1 MKSGRKLAPEERML
15 WGKVAKSTRAL
26 PGRMKEIL
34 EFEELE
40 VKRLAEEEA
49 AEKEAVAAAKPK
61 PPPRLMT
68 EVVDIP
74 PTVMA
79 KRTAAHQP
87 LEKPVKKKLAKGRLP
102 IEARLD
108 LHGLYQ
114 EEAHDLLLDFLLRAH
129 DRGLRHVLVITGK
142 GSSMGS
148 EGALRRAVPL
158 WFSKAEFRF
167 LISSY
172 EWAARHHG
180 GEGAMYVRL
189 SRCRNTIGGGYE

>member
-1 MKSGRKLAPEERML
+1 MKSGRKLDPEERIL
-15 WGKVAKSTRAL
+15 WGRVAKSARAL

-34 EFEELE
+34 EFEEAE
-40 VKRLAEEEA
+40 AAKIAAEET
-49 AEKEAVAAAKPK
+49 AVEAAKPK
-61 PPPRLMT
+61 PAPRQESYAVELPAPAPPRRP
-68 EVVDIP
+68 VGS
-74 PTVMA
+74 
-79 KRTAAHQP
+79 HQP

-102 IEARLD
+102 IDARLD
-108 LHGLYQ
+108 LHGLFQ
-114 EEAHDLLLDFLLRAH
+114 GEAHDLLLDFLLRAH
-129 DRGLRHVLVITGK
+129 ERGLRHVLVITGK

-189 SRCRNTIGGGYE
+189 SRGRGDRE

>member
-1 MKSGRKLAPEERML
+1 MRGGRKLDPEERIL

-34 EFEELE
+34 EFEE
-40 VKRLAEEEA
+40 EEA
-49 AEKEAVAAAKPK
+49 ARLVAEEAAKPK
-61 PPPRLMT
+61 PAPASGT
-68 EVVDIP
+68 QGSEIAA
-74 PTVMA
+74 A
-79 KRTAAHQP
+79 KQKRAGGMHHP
-87 LEKPVKKKLAKGRLP
+87 LEKPVKKKLAKGRLA

-108 LHGLYQ
+108 LHGLFQ
-114 EEAHDLLLDFLLRAH
+114 GEAHDLLLDFLLKAH
-129 DRGLRHVLVITGK
+129 ERGLRHVLVITGK

-189 SRCRNTIGGGYE
+189 ARSRTGGDWE